1 MRRPLRERA
10 AALLVALPAALA
22 AQQVTPLAPLPPVLT
37 SVTPV
42 FQWSAPVPAFAT
54 PVTYRLR
61 VSRDAGFAAPRLDTT
76 VVDMTSVLVRRPFK
90 PGLPLF
96 WRVDA
101 TSATGVAAST
111 GVVGPITV
119 PPWATPLT
127 LSTSGGTTTTDPQ
140 PTLVWTSPPIV
151 APPGPFRYDV
161 FVFRAGDPISVYG
174 AGGLRDTFFQMPV
187 ALERNIPYS
196 WRLVVRAGADTS
208 LVLSQGTFLVLDP
221 TVPPTTILY
230 QNFPNPFPSSVAG
243 GGGVGGGG
251 GRDSTCIW
259 FDLAATGRTE
269 LVILDLR
276 GGPVR
281 HLVPGPGFPAV
292 LDAGRYGRGPAG
304 GPECDPRLMWDGR
317 ADDGRVVPAGVYL
330 YKLQAGRVILF
341 KRLVFSGKAP

>member
-1 MRRPLRERA
+1 
-10 AALLVALPAALA
+10 
-22 AQQVTPLAPLPPVLT
+22 
-37 SVTPV
+37 
-42 FQWSAPVPAFAT
+42 
-54 PVTYRLR
+54 VTYRLR

-76 VVDMTSVLVRRPFK
+76 VVDVTSVLVRRPFK
-90 PGLPLF
+90 PGVPLF

-127 LSTSGGTTTTDPQ
+127 LSTPGGTTTTDPQ

-151 APPGPFRYDV
+151 APPGPFQYDV

-208 LVLSQGTFLVLDP
+208 LVLSQGRFLVLDP